1 MKTLILILTLLFS
14 ANFFS
19 QERNNNDEIN
29 RYLQKSHSKRKTAN
43 VLLISGSSL
52 LLTGFVVA
60 NSGSSSNGILNFSGN
75 QLAGFG
81 ISTLGILTALTSIPF
96 YISAGHNKS
105 KSRKISPQIGNFKT
119 PENNYVTAGLNIEF

>member
-43 VLLISGSSL
+43 VLLITGGAL
-52 LLTGFVVA
+52 ILTGVIVATTGNQDGGWFFSPSQLVGASVFSLGTFSVVA
-60 NSGSSSNGILNFSGN
+60 
-75 QLAGFG
+75 
-81 ISTLGILTALTSIPF
+81 SIPF

-119 PENNYVTAGLNIEF
+119 SENNYVTAGLKMEF